1 MSLYSDR
8 DDLPV
13 QESDYPY
20 SPMLAI
26 GLLFWVLIV
35 YLALRQAGQALGM
48 LLAGGGRAGVDL
60 LLISTQELVK
70 SSGALSGLQVSLR
83 SLGGMLL
90 PIAAWAIFMLLAARR
105 GTSPLEA
112 LKLVSSIGV
121 LGSLVGWVLVPL
133 GYTPGQTVPSEDVTL
148 FLHASGWNGIITAG
162 LCLLLLI
169 GAYLLARNRI
179 GYLGAL
185 RDLLQGKADDLDYPS
200 NRRFYLGIS
209 AVLALAIAA
218 SLILRL
224 LRG

>member
-13 QESDYPY
+13 QESEYPY

-35 YLALRQAGQALGM
+35 YMGLRQAGQALGVF
-48 LLAGGGRAGVDL
+48 LAGGGRAGADL
-60 LLISTQELVK
+60 LIGTQELVK
-70 SSGALSGLQVSLR
+70 SSGALSGLQISLR

-90 PIAAWAIFMLLAARR
+90 PLAAWALFMFFAARR
-105 GTSPLEA
+105 GSSPLEA
-112 LKLVSSIGV
+112 LKLVSSVGV

-133 GYTPGQTVPSEDVTL
+133 GYQPGQTVPSEDVTL
-148 FLHASGWNGIITAG
+148 FLHTTGWNGLITAG

-169 GAYLLARNRI
+169 GAYILARNRI

-185 RDLLQGKADDLDYPS
+185 RDLLQGKADDLDYPT
-200 NRRFYLGIS
+200 NRGFYLGIS
-209 AVLALAIAA
+209 AVLVLVIVA

>member
-13 QESDYPY
+13 QESEYPY

-26 GLLFWVLIV
+26 GLLFWVLMV
-35 YLALRQAGQALGM
+35 YLALRQAGQALGVF
-48 LLAGGGRAGVDL
+48 LAGGGRAGADL
-60 LLISTQELVK
+60 LIGTQELVE
-70 SSGALSGLQVSLR
+70 SSGALSGLQISLR

-90 PIAAWAIFMLLAARR
+90 PLSAWALFMLFAARR
-105 GTSPLEA
+105 GSSPLEA
-112 LKLVSSIGV
+112 LKLVSSVGV

-133 GYTPGQTVPSEDVTL
+133 GYQPGQTVPSEDVTL
-148 FLHASGWNGIITAG
+148 FLHATGWNGLITAG

-169 GAYLLARNRI
+169 GAYILARNRI
-179 GYLGAL
+179 GYIGAL
-185 RDLLQGKADDLDYPS
+185 RDLLQGKADDLDYQT
-200 NRRFYLGIS
+200 NRGFYLGIS
-209 AVLALAIAA
+209 AVLVLAIAA